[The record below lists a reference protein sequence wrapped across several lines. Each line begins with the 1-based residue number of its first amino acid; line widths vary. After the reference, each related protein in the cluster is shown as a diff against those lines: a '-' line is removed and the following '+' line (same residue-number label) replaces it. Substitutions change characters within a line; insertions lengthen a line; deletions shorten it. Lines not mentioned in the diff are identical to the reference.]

1 MERRK
6 RKLIERVLAL
16 CLAFALILTGV
27 LPHAV
32 GTVVQAAE
40 TGDGSSSNGDE
51 SSGGNDTGGEE
62 KIVATT
68 IKVYKEDD
76 RNSELTSDNV
86 SITIKNGDA
95 EILPIGEG
103 ETDAGK
109 YNLIVGKGYTYILK
123 TSIDGY
129 VDTTSTF
136 IAEEDG
142 EVDVVL
148 WMKDIE
154 IATTDSK
161 KEIQFSSPITT
172 ETKTITLNNK
182 YKLEVVTGEDAGI
195 VEIAGSKGNTETTYT
210 ISNKMSGTTKLAAYY
225 YADENGEIG
234 RKISDEISIN
244 VDNIQLEDITLSSP
258 NKSSDSATIN
268 LGDATDCELK
278 VVEVASEEIV
288 DIVKSETENSWTI
301 SNQASGTTKLAVYC
315 NDKKVSNDIT
325 VIVKSDIINP
335 VFTIT
340 DPTNTGGNT
349 SVTDVKVVKIE
360 VSGLPAAATGNFDL
374 YLDGTEEKVAS
385 VTKNSNKTII
395 NFAYNSS
402 TALTGNKTFTI
413 KYSGDT
419 NYESEEWKN
428 IVGLNDLKL
437 GQKIQ
442 FSDENNS
449 VDTPQ
454 IAENGAFSFSL
465 AESSTI
471 GNVNG
476 ITYAIDTEKSDQSIV
491 IDDRKLS
498 SCNGSKQAT
507 VNVTAGTGLVAIKVN
522 ITGNDTYAAAPEQTY
537 YAYVEKT
544 YDLSDLEDMLTIQ
557 GEKTYD
563 GSNKVTVTATMSSEM
578 LKALHIVDYGDI
590 DTSKELIFELEG
602 TVDSEDVKY
611 DANNAVTAYDTIT
624 ITDIKKVEGYLNNSH
639 TKVELTKTVT
649 GENAIQGNADEL
661 LNHIPYVDTTFTDGV
676 ILGGEGK
683 NVSVTIKP
691 RTVYLYTDN
700 ITIPYATDVQEK
712 LNALAG
718 SNDNIVKEVQDAD
731 ETTGIIATDSDI
743 VKVNAFTVTVED
755 FMYGIST
762 YTDVLNININSDKNQ
777 AVAKGENY
785 KNYKFE
791 LKEDTKGDLT
801 IEQQTFESVSEI
813 CRYFSFDIKESNASG
828 TSYINSESVIWLGK
842 DTTALKA
849 TIDDNTYYNA
859 VIFVPT
865 ITTGEG
871 DTTLTPTP
879 YILNSESGY
888 TIVSGMTEVSG
899 KIYLAKVEDGETGTR
914 TNISNDIS
922 SASVN
927 VTFKIDQT
935 APTVKFDN
943 LDSKVVEESSTS
955 WFEKIFAT
963 YKKTSYEAGITLAD
977 EDGSGIANLEYHIY
991 SVTFDE
997 QTTEDAIQNYVNSL
1011 ANSSGSWSSGKD
1023 DSGNLLT
1030 AIPLTKNKTEGN
1042 YIILVK
1048 VEDNVG
1054 NSAIY
1059 TSNGVICEDTKPAI
1073 QILGVETEATTVS
1086 SETEYKAFENKI
1098 YKNNIAYQLVVND
1111 DVEDAIISGLDTITY
1126 TVLDGETVLAD
1137 YPKTITIDDTSYD
1150 GSLENLKNFVQQ
1162 SATGII
1168 TDCDS
1173 DNLKI
1178 QVTATDRAGNNS
1190 TFEQALKIDN
1200 TAPKMSVS
1208 GVENDGYYNAK
1219 KVMTV
1224 TYKERHFNPELATFT
1239 IKVNGE
1245 DKGVVTLKDLIEN
1258 PIDGIKVTEYPQEI
1272 PTSGTTN
1279 QTTYI
1284 YQLTFGAENK
1294 DYDFVITPTVTD
1306 MAGNPLQDAVSSISF
1321 TVDMVVP
1328 VITVEYVDE
1337 NGAPISGINTN
1348 TDEDSLYYTNK
1359 TVIAKVSIK
1368 ERNFTKGGTITAD
1381 STMSNYAVEGET
1393 KNNSDVITSAANKD
1407 NWKPTD
1413 NETYVQEFT
1422 FKGDANYTF
1431 NISYTDLENHIVQ
1444 LSENDYR
1451 FVVDKTAPTGK
1462 ITVKELGTQKE
1473 TIFDKILE
1481 VISFG
1486 FYRNDGFEITFES
1499 SDITSLYNQSYF
1511 MYATKDD
1518 MHGEQ
1523 TQLTETGNT
1532 ATEKTL
1538 TGITLESWIGKDK
1551 GYSSTQDSV
1560 KVTVEENTQQ
1570 IPYMRLED
1578 KAGNVSFISAEGVI
1592 DDRTNPEAPSITI
1605 TLPNPTYGIYKEDVP
1620 FSIQVTDPT
1629 ENGTYAGIKRISFRI
1644 LNNGTETQS
1653 GTYEI
1658 ADKTQRKQT
1667 VNWMYSKDT
1676 ELLISSQKN
1685 NSNNVVIEV
1694 TAEDYAGLTVTETKS
1709 ILIDV
1714 TSPKLSIEYDN
1725 TETDADYNAPRTA
1738 TLTYTERNFNE
1749 SLAKLKI
1756 SVNKSTSTEVSL
1768 TELAAMDG
1776 ITVTKISDKTD
1787 ATENATDTNLADK
1800 TTWTDNRTVVYEI
1813 TFGEDD
1819 ADYDFEILPM
1829 IEDEAGNT
1837 NSLSTDNFTVDMVE
1851 SVLKVEYYAN
1861 KECTTE
1867 ISKEDIIGDT
1877 LYYTNTPIYL
1887 KVTIEERNF
1896 KSVNGLEGQIAV
1908 TCDKENVYDTAVNT
1922 NYQSLAETSDNWTNT
1937 SNAPNTY
1944 TQVFTFAGDAKY
1956 SFNLTYTDLAGN
1968 TTTLL
1973 ENPVTFVV
1981 DETAPTGVIK
1991 FDEKNWWDEF
2001 VSSITFGIFSK
2012 DSYTVSLEP
2021 KDATAGV
2028 NKAYYYLSK
2037 AALQESD
2044 LKKLELTDWKQFD
2057 DTNTFKVKP
2066 NTQFI
2071 AYAKIVDNA
2080 GNVKYIS
2087 TDGAVSDDIKP
2098 EITVGTVTEQDEVTT
2113 KDNIYNSN
2121 AVFNISVNDP
2131 LSEGEGLNETYSGL
2145 EKVWYTVST
2154 TGNVEVEETVVLL
2167 DNTKNKVQGNQTF
2180 TKAIEIDA
2188 TKFNSNSVVVNVY
2201 ARDFSGNEIKSEDI
2215 NLQFDVTKPTVEMEF
2230 NDELS
2235 PEYGTTYGEC
2245 YKSNRTA
2252 LVTYVERNFH
2262 TDLAIFDICVN
2273 GKDSTVTLTQLVNGE
2288 VPGITASFESDTAE
2302 QTDARTIK
2310 YKLVFGADGKDYE
2323 FSVKPAITDKAG
2335 NNNEVSAE
2343 TKEFTVDRV
2352 APVIDVKYDNNEPSN
2367 GVYFASQRT
2376 MTIMYTERHFD
2387 EALALFDITVNGVVN
2402 SNVTLKSLLNDE
2414 VVLDGIDVSRVT
2426 ASEETDENKHSYVII
2441 FGSSKNEYDFRIIP
2455 SVKDKAGNSNTGNDV
2470 NVNYAEGTV
2479 CEDTFT
2485 VDMKNPEVSVL
2496 YFENGEDITDKINSN
2511 KWYYTNNTVYARV
2524 TIKEHNFAGS
2534 QFADGQISLTCD
2546 RTNADESASNDTT
2559 DYQSF
2564 ANTRTDW
2571 SEVEGEAD
2579 TYTQEFAF
2587 SGNAMYGFNF
2597 TYKDLAQNED
2607 SLLSDSKIDKFV
2619 VDKVK
2624 PTGSVAIDETES
2636 WKDLIE
2642 KITFGIFKNT
2652 NYTVSLDP
2660 QDITA
2665 GMETAYYY
2673 LDASGETLT
2682 KDDLSGLSEDKWTE
2696 FNETNT
2702 FEVKPNQQFVAY
2714 VKLVD
2719 KSGNIDYI
2727 STDGAV
2733 ADNTA
2738 PVVAVENLSTP
2749 SEDGFYNGEVN
2760 FKVTATDE
2768 SKGETYSG
2776 IKKIWYNVS
2785 ATGNVTKQDTEII
2798 IEDNNKGENNVQG
2811 TQKLTGIFKIS
2822 ASDYNSNNVI
2832 VEVYAEDFSGNV
2844 SQPYVIPLKMDATAP
2859 IVEMVYDSTDV
2870 ANDTYYHA
2878 VRTAT
2883 VTYKERNFKPNLAT
2897 FEIQV
2902 NGGET
2907 KTFTLTELMDGAV
2920 DGIKVTSQGITGEED
2935 KQETA
2940 YKFEFGQKG
2949 YDYDFTVKPAVTD
2962 MANNSNESE
2971 AAKESFTVDMVSPV
2985 VNVQYYENEACTKE
2999 ITDINSTDWYY
3010 AKAPIYAKVTI
3021 KERNFSP
3028 VGEFVEGQIQVLCE
3042 KENVKENTAVTDYQ
3056 KLANNRSKWVEVEGA
3071 EDTYTQTFAFEGDA
3085 KYKLNFTYT
3094 DLAQNAKSFLEKE
3107 AMYQFAVD
3115 MTAPTGTIRI
3125 DDTET
3130 WQDLL
3135 EIISFG
3141 IFKNKAYTVSL
3152 ETDDITS
3159 DVETAYY
3166 YKDASGD
3173 ALTKDDLDAVTD
3185 WTEFDETN
3193 AFAVEPNEQ
3202 FVAYAKIVDKSG
3214 NVTYISTDGAVAD
3227 NQAPTIEV
3235 SYEEYD
3241 EENSDSNILYNTNAV
3256 FEIDVE
3262 DPEVGDT
3269 YSGLEKVWYTV
3280 VADGNVEESVEIVL
3294 KDNSSNK
3301 IQGNQLFTTHFEISA
3316 KKFNSND
3323 VRVCIGATDF
3333 SGNTYIT
3340 EEYLLE
3346 FDTTAPTVQMEYD
3359 SELVPTYTQYGQYY
3373 KEVRTATVTYVE
3385 RNFSEELALFTVSIN
3400 GTESVVSLADII
3412 AGKVTGINAEC
3423 IYDVIGETDTKD
3435 ISYAE
3440 RTDDRELQY
3449 QLTFGADGSDYDFVV
3464 TPSILDMA
3472 GNENKTDAPTE
3483 TFTVDMV
3490 APEITVTYDNNAPYN
3505 DTYFNSER
3513 TMTITY
3519 TERNFAEELATFDI
3533 SVSDGITTENF
3544 NPTLASLLAEDETKV
3559 EIEGIVVER
3568 TEEKQTYTITF
3579 GTDGFDYDFT
3589 IIPYV
3594 IDKSANDNMDATS
3607 NTAIVNYAKG
3617 TVCKTAF
3624 TVDMVIPE
3632 IQVQYLEVQNA
3643 EDENVTDITES
3654 INTDNNE
3661 QNWYYTNNTIKAV
3674 VTITERN
3681 FASTEKV
3688 FSEELAQIN
3697 AVYGMDFV
3705 NADNTEMTSED
3716 YIALA
3721 ENRSNWVTDKQ
3732 VYTQT
3737 FEFAGEADYTFNL
3750 TYTDLAGNTISL
3762 LGEEET
3768 YKFVVDKTAPTGAIT
3783 VKELGKNEN
3792 PIVSIFR
3799 EILEKVSFGLY
3810 HNEGF
3815 EIIFESEDITSIY
3828 NQSYFMYA
3836 TSTDMHGEE
3845 EQLVITGSTPQTTTL
3860 SGIDRSAWIESIQG
3874 YGRNSTVKT
3883 QTVTTNKNTQ
3893 QIPYMRLEDKAGNV
3907 SFISSEGVIDD
3918 RQAPNG
3924 PEITI
3929 DVAEPTYA
3937 IYKDDV
3943 PFTITVTDPTT
3954 NGTYAGLESITF
3966 EIINN
3971 VKTVEDGLVKTTP
3984 TTTQSGDY
3992 VDFNAQ
3998 LTDKTARVQSVTW
4011 SSSEDERLIIDSEKN
4026 NSNYVTIKVT
4036 ATDYAGN
4043 VSVKTKDVMIDITKP
4058 ELEIVY
4064 DNSTPVNEK
4073 YYNHTKKAK
4082 ITYTERNFAENLAT
4096 FAISVNGEK
4105 QTVSLADLMA
4115 GKVDGI
4121 VVSSYPTEL
4130 IGFPMD
4136 ESTYEYELIFGT
4148 DGFEYDFEI
4157 TPSVTDMALN
4167 GNEIKAETAIFTVD
4181 MVTPEIEIQYV
4192 DENNVPI
4199 TSINTDTDE
4208 QNWYYTNKTVKA
4220 IVTITER
4227 NFALPEETFSEEPK
4241 QVEVEYKK
4249 TYVKPQ
4255 TALTDYVTDAET
4267 LTKWNLSKDD
4277 IYSQTFVFAGEAN
4290 YEFNLTYTDLAGNTI
4305 SLLEDETYK
4314 FVVDKTAPTGTIK
4327 VKELGTQ
4334 GTTSIFDKLLSMIS
4348 FGLYHNEG
4356 FEITFESDDITSIY
4370 KQSYFMYA
4378 TEDDM
4383 HGEQAQLT
4391 VTGAASTE
4399 KTLTGIALQSWIGED
4414 AYARNPKMQTFKTVE
4429 NTQQI
4434 PYMRLEDKAGNV
4446 AFISAEG
4453 VIDDRSNPEAPQ
4465 ITIDL
4470 EAPDHGIYEEKDGV
4484 PFTITVTDPTVNGT
4498 YAGLKSISYEILKDG
4513 VVTQSGNYD
4522 AELANK
4528 TGRTQTITHQ
4538 EVIDTTKNN
4547 SNDVKIVVN
4556 ALDYAGNT
4564 STMTKEVMIDIT
4576 EPTIHVEFN
4585 NDADVENGK
4594 YFNTDRV
4601 MTITI
4606 TERNMETGSTA
4617 DGMTFDVKAGVGI
4630 GTQDYDTDITLSEL
4644 KAHYGIDYKWVS
4656 DSEAGTDVL
4665 KLSDARKSVL
4675 VLTFDKDNEYYI
4687 VPHCKD
4693 LGDNTESSLTY
4704 ANDTAY
4710 AKEFVIDKTA
4720 PVIEVSYS
4728 LENVTSNNDQRAY
4741 SNQTVTAK
4749 VSITEQNFWLE
4760 GTAFSKEPLQWNFDK
4775 TLGTEMA
4782 ETINDYQAEANDVK
4796 QWSRNVIVSQKIFEF
4811 AKDANYTFGF
4821 TYTDLAGN
4829 VAVYEPHYFTVDKTL
4844 PEGTITLDGKSVWN
4858 NFWQMI
4864 SFNIFKDDTYEM
4876 VMTSTDATAGVA
4888 STSYYKAEQPL
4899 TEAQVKELASDAWVV
4914 LNPSDMRF
4922 TISPDEQFVVY
4933 GRIIDR
4939 SGNVRFIYPT
4949 NGAVADV
4956 TKPTI
4961 TVTNL
4966 TPARNEI
4973 HNTDVTFHVEVKD
4986 PTSGNTYSGLE
4997 KVWYTIHA
5005 TGNVSEQDE
5014 VVLVDNSANKVQS
5027 NQEWSGEFTVSSQRF
5042 NSNNIEIQVHATDFT
5057 GNTYSTE
5064 IIPLQIDITEPTINI
5079 TYDLNAP
5086 SNEKYYKDVRTAVIT
5101 VTERNFDPDGVRINI
5116 TNTDGVQPIVGSW
5129 SKGTGTGI
5137 VDSAINT
5144 CTVTFEADGDYTFA
5158 FDCTDLSGNV
5168 SQVVQTEEFTVD
5180 RTVPTIE
5187 VGYDNNNAMNDFYYA
5202 TPRTATVTVTE
5213 HNFNGS
5219 EVQAAI
5225 NATLEAQGISAPGV
5239 NGWHTS
5245 GDTHSATI
5253 LFDRDGNYGFTLNY
5267 GDLAGNPATEFVATE
5282 FTIDQTK
5289 PVIEITDIEDR
5300 SANNGEVRPAISYSD
5315 VNYDEQNVTI
5325 TIKGVKHTEASVD
5338 GTRSMIHNGQNIKLD
5353 DFAYE
5358 EAADDV
5364 YTLTAS
5370 VVDRA
5375 GNSEEQSVLFSV
5387 NRFGSTYM
5395 FSESTADFLD
5405 KYYANEEQ
5413 DLVITEINVDR
5424 LERRDVS
5431 YGRDGELVNLEE
5443 GVHYSVEESGN
5454 DVSWKSFE
5462 YTISA
5467 ENFEQEGLY
5476 NVTIDSKDQAT
5487 NEVNNK
5493 IKNADINFV
5502 IDKTSPSV
5510 VVTGIENEQYT
5521 ENTRDITLNIVD
5533 NVAMANVD
5541 VHVND
5546 KVVNFDSDVIQEQQG
5561 VLSYTLESSDEW
5573 QEVYAV
5579 ATDTAGNSATS
5590 EEYRVLISANLLV
5603 QIWNNPIL
5611 LGAIGT
5617 VAVGGIGG
5625 FYFLFKR
5632 RKKIIK

>member
-16 CLAFALILTGV
+16 CLAFALMLTGV

-40 TGDGSSSNGDE
+40 TGDGSSS
-51 SSGGNDTGGEE
+51 GGEE
-62 KIVATT
+62 TTVATT
-68 IKVYKEDD
+68 VNACKEDD
-76 RNSELTSDNV
+76 KNSKLTSDDV
-86 SITIKNGDA
+86 IITIKKGDDT
-95 EILPIGEG
+95 IDPIKEG
-103 ETDAGK
+103 DNAGK
-109 YNLIVGKGYTYILK
+109 YNLIVGKEYTYILDIK

-154 IATTDSK
+154 IATIDSK

-172 ETKTITLNNK
+172 ETKTITLDNK

-210 ISNKMSGTTKLAAYY
+210 ISNKMSGTTILAAYY

-278 VVEVASEEIV
+278 VVEGASEEIV

-301 SNQASGTTKLAVYC
+301 SNQASGTTILAVYC

-325 VIVKSDIINP
+325 VIVKSDIVNP

-340 DPTNTGGNT
+340 DPTNTDGNT
-349 SVTDVKVVKIE
+349 SVPDVKVVKIE
-360 VSGLPAAATGNFDL
+360 MSGLPADATGSFDL

-385 VTKNSNKTII
+385 VTKNSNKTTI
-395 NFAYNSS
+395 NFTYNSA

-419 NYESEEWKN
+419 NYESQEWKN

-454 IAENGAFSFSL
+454 IAGNGAFSFSL
-465 AESSTI
+465 ADSSTI
-471 GNVNG
+471 GNIGG
-476 ITYAIDTEKSDQSIV
+476 ITYTIDKEKSDPSIV
-491 IDDRKLS
+491 IDDTKLS

-563 GSNKVTVTATMSSEM
+563 GSNNVTVTATMSGDD
-578 LKALHIVDYGDI
+578 LQKLHIKNYGSVDI
-590 DTSKELIFELEG
+590 SKGLIFTLEG

-611 DANNAVTAYDTIT
+611 DANNAVTEYDTIT
-624 ITDIKKVEGYLNNSH
+624 ITDIKKVEGYLNNSN

-661 LNHIPYVDTTFTDGV
+661 LNHIPYVDTTFTDGAT
-676 ILGGEGK
+676 LGGEGK
-683 NVSVTIKP
+683 NVSVTINP
-691 RTVYLYTDN
+691 RKVYLYTN
-700 ITIPYATDVQEK
+700 NYETEIPYGTDVQS
-712 LNALAG
+712 LLSNLAG
-718 SNDNIVKEVQDAD
+718 KDNNIVSAKEAD
-731 ETTGIIATDSDI
+731 NTTGIIQADKEN
-743 VKVNAFTVTVED
+743 VKANQFTVTMDNPTV
-755 FMYGIST
+755 YSVGT
-762 YTDVLNININSDKNQ
+762 NADVLKINLNDGTDGKNTTLLSN
-777 AVAKGENY
+777 AAY
-785 KNYKFE
+785 KNYSFE
-791 LKEDTKGDLT
+791 VSTGVENIGDLT
-801 IEQQTFESVSEI
+801 VVQQTFSSIDEMLKHIEFSVETPQNDSTEYKLYQDKDDLSKLWLSGGVLKAKIKEDSNYSKYYDTVVLQYSVSTTNGNEEI
-813 CRYFSFDIKESNASG
+813 TTTVDVADLTHTGYDTELLES
-828 TSYINSESVIWLGK
+828 
-842 DTTALKA
+842 
-849 TIDDNTYYNA
+849 
-859 VIFVPT
+859 FVP
-865 ITTGEG
+865 
-871 DTTLTPTP
+871 
-879 YILNSESGY
+879 Y
-888 TIVSGMTEVSG
+888 SG
-899 KIYLAKVEDGETGTR
+899 KLYLKQS
-914 TNISNDIS
+914 TNENNY
-922 SASVN
+922 SASYDFNFTVD
-927 VTFKIDQT
+927 KT
-935 APTVKFDN
+935 APTFTFEDWESTVV
-943 LDSKVVEESSTS
+943 DSDENTS
-955 WFEKIFAT
+955 WIERLF
-963 YKKTSYEAGITLAD
+963 KKYTNTAFSMNVSGQDDTSGVAKWQ
-977 EDGSGIANLEYHIY
+977 YHIY
-991 SVTFDE
+991 KVDSDEKISEQALQTYVTSVNNGENGKTWKVGEISEGTVSTSIPVVEKESDV
-997 QTTEDAIQNYVNSL
+997 TSL
-1011 ANSSGSWSSGKD
+1011 GD
-1023 DSGNLLT
+1023 LQ
-1030 AIPLTKNKTEGN
+1030 GN
-1042 YIILVK
+1042 YIVLVK
-1048 VEDNVG
+1048 ITDNVG
-1054 NSAIY
+1054 NSIVYA
-1059 TSNGVICEDTKPAI
+1059 SNGVVCEDTPPTMEI
-1073 QILGVETEATTVS
+1073 FGVETTATAIAT
-1086 SETEYKAFENKI
+1086 ETGTTDKITADSISGTLDSTKI
-1098 YKNNIAYQLVVND
+1098 YKDNIAYKVCFND
-1111 DVEDAIISGLDTITY
+1111 KDTNNLTSGLTSVTAKVFDGTTEITDAGATWNFEGTESEFTISQ
-1126 TVLDGETVLAD
+1126 LQALAE
-1137 YPKTITIDDTSYD
+1137 KE
-1150 GSLENLKNFVQQ
+1150 LV
-1162 SATGII
+1162 GII
-1168 TDCDS
+1168 PETCNS
-1173 DNLKI
+1173 DNLSIK
-1178 QVTATDRAGNNS
+1178 VTATDKAGNILAE
-1190 TFEQALKIDN
+1190 TEVQKLKIDN
-1200 TAPKMSVS
+1200 DAPEITVS
-1208 GVENDGYYNAK
+1208 YDNNAPSNSK
-1219 KVMTV
+1219 YFKSARTMTIA
-1224 TYKERHFNPELATFT
+1224 YKERHFKEELATFAISVSDGT
-1239 IKVNGE
+1239 TTLFN
-1245 DKGVVTLKDLIEN
+1245 DTVTLASLLDANGTK
-1258 PIDGIKVTEYPQEI
+1258 IDGITVAESETED
-1272 PTSGTTN
+1272 
-1279 QTTYI
+1279 QTYTI
-1284 YQLTFGAENK
+1284 TFGSQDF
-1294 DYDFVITPTVTD
+1294 DYDFTIEPSVTD
-1306 MAGNPLQDAVSSISF
+1306 EAGNSNAGVTYKEGTRCETAF
-1321 TVDMVVP
+1321 TVDMAAPKIQVQYLEFQNESDTTGVT
-1328 VITVEYVDE
+1328 ITDKIV
-1337 NGAPISGINTN
+1337 
-1348 TDEDSLYYTNK
+1348 TDAEEQKWYYTNK
-1359 TVIAKVSIK
+1359 TVKAIVSIT
-1368 ERNFTKGGTITAD
+1368 ERNFANTDKTFSSELSQMAASCNMNYVNMETLETTSLEQYIQDKYITPA
-1381 STMSNYAVEGET
+1381 TTGSNWQPSGQT
-1393 KNNSDVITSAANKD
+1393 HTQ
-1407 NWKPTD
+1407 T
-1413 NETYVQEFT
+1413 FT
-1422 FKGDANYTF
+1422 FDGDANYEFDLT
-1431 NISYTDLENHIVQ
+1431 YTDLAGNPVSLKDTET
-1444 LSENDYR
+1444 DK
-1451 FVVDKTAPTGK
+1451 FVVDKTNPTGT
-1462 ITVKELGTQKE
+1462 ITIEGAKSPFKTL
-1473 TIFDKILE
+1473 LE
-1481 VISFG
+1481 AISFG
-1486 FYRNDGFEITFES
+1486 LYSNKDEGVTITFES
-1499 SDITSLYNQSYF
+1499 DDITSIYNQAYF
-1511 MYATKDD
+1511 MYVPEEDI
-1518 MHGEQ
+1518 HGEVE
-1523 TQLTETGNT
+1523 QLQKIEGSKPS
-1532 ATEKTL
+1532 E
-1538 TGITLESWIGKDK
+1538 ITLGTTLKDGTDWKITDWTYAIEKGTYNRNIESQTK
-1551 GYSSTQDSV
+1551 T
-1560 KVTVEENTQQ
+1560 TTENSQQ

-1578 KAGNVSFISAEGVI
+1578 KAGNVEFISAKGVI
-1592 DDRTNPEAPSITI
+1592 DDRVKEGTEEPNITI
-1605 TLPNPTYGIYKEDVP
+1605 TVENPTNVHERDVP
-1620 FSIQVTDPT
+1620 FTIEVVDLVK
-1629 ENGTYAGIKRISFRI
+1629 NNTYAGLKNVSYKIIKDGDSE
-1644 LNNGTETQS
+1644 NPTQS
-1653 GTYEI
+1653 GTYSDLVVNETVEGD
-1658 ADKTQRKQT
+1658 AEVKAAQRVQSIKWEGLK
-1667 VNWMYSKDT
+1667 VDAA
-1676 ELLISSQKN
+1676 LN

-1694 TAEDYAGLTVTETKS
+1694 TAIDYAGNSSTKTQS
-1709 ILIDV
+1709 VMIDTTAPNV
-1714 TSPKLSIEYDN
+1714 VIAYD
-1725 TETDADYNAPRTA
+1725 DAGQDESYNKYYKELRTA
-1738 TLTYTERNFNE
+1738 LVTYTERNFNPT
-1749 SLAKLKI
+1749 LAKFII
-1756 SVNKSTSTEVSL
+1756 SINREDSRSVTLQDILDDKVN
-1768 TELAAMDG
+1768 G
-1776 ITVTKISDKTD
+1776 ISAQLISDKVSN
-1787 ATENATDTNLADK
+1787 AENAVNATTDNKTEWTDT
-1800 TTWTDNRTVVYEI
+1800 
-1813 TFGEDD
+1813 
-1819 ADYDFEILPM
+1819 
-1829 IEDEAGNT
+1829 
-1837 NSLSTDNFTVDMVE
+1837 
-1851 SVLKVEYYAN
+1851 
-1861 KECTTE
+1861 
-1867 ISKEDIIGDT
+1867 
-1877 LYYTNTPIYL
+1877 
-1887 KVTIEERNF
+1887 
-1896 KSVNGLEGQIAV
+1896 
-1908 TCDKENVYDTAVNT
+1908 
-1922 NYQSLAETSDNWTNT
+1922 
-1937 SNAPNTY
+1937 
-1944 TQVFTFAGDAKY
+1944 
-1956 SFNLTYTDLAGN
+1956 
-1968 TTTLL
+1968 
-1973 ENPVTFVV
+1973 
-1981 DETAPTGVIK
+1981 
-1991 FDEKNWWDEF
+1991 
-2001 VSSITFGIFSK
+2001 
-2012 DSYTVSLEP
+2012 
-2021 KDATAGV
+2021 
-2028 NKAYYYLSK
+2028 
-2037 AALQESD
+2037 
-2044 LKKLELTDWKQFD
+2044 
-2057 DTNTFKVKP
+2057 
-2066 NTQFI
+2066 
-2071 AYAKIVDNA
+2071 
-2080 GNVKYIS
+2080 
-2087 TDGAVSDDIKP
+2087 
-2098 EITVGTVTEQDEVTT
+2098 
-2113 KDNIYNSN
+2113 
-2121 AVFNISVNDP
+2121 
-2131 LSEGEGLNETYSGL
+2131 
-2145 EKVWYTVST
+2145 
-2154 TGNVEVEETVVLL
+2154 
-2167 DNTKNKVQGNQTF
+2167 
-2180 TKAIEIDA
+2180 
-2188 TKFNSNSVVVNVY
+2188 
-2201 ARDFSGNEIKSEDI
+2201 
-2215 NLQFDVTKPTVEMEF
+2215 
-2230 NDELS
+2230 
-2235 PEYGTTYGEC
+2235 
-2245 YKSNRTA
+2245 
-2252 LVTYVERNFH
+2252 
-2262 TDLAIFDICVN
+2262 
-2273 GKDSTVTLTQLVNGE
+2273 
-2288 VPGITASFESDTAE
+2288 
-2302 QTDARTIK
+2302 RTI
-2310 YKLVFGADGKDYE
+2310 
-2323 FSVKPAITDKAG
+2323 
-2335 NNNEVSAE
+2335 
-2343 TKEFTVDRV
+2343 
-2352 APVIDVKYDNNEPSN
+2352 
-2367 GVYFASQRT
+2367 
-2376 MTIMYTERHFD
+2376 
-2387 EALALFDITVNGVVN
+2387 
-2402 SNVTLKSLLNDE
+2402 
-2414 VVLDGIDVSRVT
+2414 
-2426 ASEETDENKHSYVII
+2426 
-2441 FGSSKNEYDFRIIP
+2441 
-2455 SVKDKAGNSNTGNDV
+2455 
-2470 NVNYAEGTV
+2470 
-2479 CEDTFT
+2479 
-2485 VDMKNPEVSVL
+2485 
-2496 YFENGEDITDKINSN
+2496 
-2511 KWYYTNNTVYARV
+2511 
-2524 TIKEHNFAGS
+2524 
-2534 QFADGQISLTCD
+2534 
-2546 RTNADESASNDTT
+2546 
-2559 DYQSF
+2559 
-2564 ANTRTDW
+2564 
-2571 SEVEGEAD
+2571 
-2579 TYTQEFAF
+2579 
-2587 SGNAMYGFNF
+2587 
-2597 TYKDLAQNED
+2597 
-2607 SLLSDSKIDKFV
+2607 
-2619 VDKVK
+2619 
-2624 PTGSVAIDETES
+2624 
-2636 WKDLIE
+2636 
-2642 KITFGIFKNT
+2642 
-2652 NYTVSLDP
+2652 
-2660 QDITA
+2660 
-2665 GMETAYYY
+2665 
-2673 LDASGETLT
+2673 
-2682 KDDLSGLSEDKWTE
+2682 
-2696 FNETNT
+2696 
-2702 FEVKPNQQFVAY
+2702 
-2714 VKLVD
+2714 
-2719 KSGNIDYI
+2719 
-2727 STDGAV
+2727 
-2733 ADNTA
+2733 
-2738 PVVAVENLSTP
+2738 
-2749 SEDGFYNGEVN
+2749 
-2760 FKVTATDE
+2760 
-2768 SKGETYSG
+2768 
-2776 IKKIWYNVS
+2776 
-2785 ATGNVTKQDTEII
+2785 
-2798 IEDNNKGENNVQG
+2798 
-2811 TQKLTGIFKIS
+2811 
-2822 ASDYNSNNVI
+2822 
-2832 VEVYAEDFSGNV
+2832 
-2844 SQPYVIPLKMDATAP
+2844 
-2859 IVEMVYDSTDV
+2859 
-2870 ANDTYYHA
+2870 
-2878 VRTAT
+2878 
-2883 VTYKERNFKPNLAT
+2883 
-2897 FEIQV
+2897 
-2902 NGGET
+2902 
-2907 KTFTLTELMDGAV
+2907 
-2920 DGIKVTSQGITGEED
+2920 
-2935 KQETA
+2935 
-2940 YKFEFGQKG
+2940 
-2949 YDYDFTVKPAVTD
+2949 
-2962 MANNSNESE
+2962 
-2971 AAKESFTVDMVSPV
+2971 
-2985 VNVQYYENEACTKE
+2985 
-2999 ITDINSTDWYY
+2999 
-3010 AKAPIYAKVTI
+3010 
-3021 KERNFSP
+3021 
-3028 VGEFVEGQIQVLCE
+3028 
-3042 KENVKENTAVTDYQ
+3042 
-3056 KLANNRSKWVEVEGA
+3056 
-3071 EDTYTQTFAFEGDA
+3071 
-3085 KYKLNFTYT
+3085 
-3094 DLAQNAKSFLEKE
+3094 
-3107 AMYQFAVD
+3107 
-3115 MTAPTGTIRI
+3115 
-3125 DDTET
+3125 
-3130 WQDLL
+3130 
-3135 EIISFG
+3135 
-3141 IFKNKAYTVSL
+3141 
-3152 ETDDITS
+3152 
-3159 DVETAYY
+3159 
-3166 YKDASGD
+3166 
-3173 ALTKDDLDAVTD
+3173 
-3185 WTEFDETN
+3185 
-3193 AFAVEPNEQ
+3193 
-3202 FVAYAKIVDKSG
+3202 
-3214 NVTYISTDGAVAD
+3214 
-3227 NQAPTIEV
+3227 
-3235 SYEEYD
+3235 
-3241 EENSDSNILYNTNAV
+3241 
-3256 FEIDVE
+3256 
-3262 DPEVGDT
+3262 
-3269 YSGLEKVWYTV
+3269 
-3280 VADGNVEESVEIVL
+3280 
-3294 KDNSSNK
+3294 
-3301 IQGNQLFTTHFEISA
+3301 
-3316 KKFNSND
+3316 
-3323 VRVCIGATDF
+3323 
-3333 SGNTYIT
+3333 
-3340 EEYLLE
+3340 
-3346 FDTTAPTVQMEYD
+3346 
-3359 SELVPTYTQYGQYY
+3359 
-3373 KEVRTATVTYVE
+3373 
-3385 RNFSEELALFTVSIN
+3385 
-3400 GTESVVSLADII
+3400 
-3412 AGKVTGINAEC
+3412 
-3423 IYDVIGETDTKD
+3423 
-3435 ISYAE
+3435 
-3440 RTDDRELQY
+3440 QY
-3449 QLTFGADGSDYDFVV
+3449 QLTFGDDKLENNDNDFAIQAFVE
-3464 TPSILDMA
+3464 DEA
-3472 GNENKTDAPTE
+3472 GYRSATTDLE
-3483 TFTVDMV
+3483 IFTVDKV
-3490 APEITVTYDNNAPYN
+3490 APKIAVSYDNNKPYN
-3505 DTYFNSER
+3505 SKYFDDVR

-3519 TERNFAEELATFDI
+3519 TERNFATERAIFDI
-3533 SVSDGITTENF
+3533 SVSNGTEEPIF
-3544 NPTLASLLAEDETKV
+3544 SGKVTLASLLDPNSTK
-3559 EIEGIVVER
+3559 IDGITVAKSE
-3568 TEEKQTYTITF
+3568 TEEQTYTIIF
-3579 GTDGFDYDFT
+3579 GKDGFDYDFT
-3589 IIPYV
+3589 IVPSV
-3594 IDKSANDNMDATS
+3594 SDKAGNS
-3607 NTAIVNYAKG
+3607 NTAVEYEDG
-3617 TVCKTAF
+3617 TVCKDTF
-3624 TVDMVIPE
+3624 TVDMSAPNILIRYLE
-3632 IQVQYLEVQNA
+3632 IQDNGT
-3643 EDENVTDITES
+3643 ENDITEK
-3654 INTDNNE
+3654 INTSDDKE
-3661 QNWYYTNNTIKAV
+3661 KWYYTNKTIKAV

-3681 FASTEKV
+3681 FATGNAFVENQMKVICNTESEQDKNAITNYQNLANDVSKWTETDDNTYTQTFEFASDAVYKFNFIYQDLAQNEKSLLKDKDATYKFVVDTINPTGKIKIDGKDPEDVLPKITFEIFKKENYEISVENLEDKTSGIATVYYYETPSEVTVDDLKKLPTKEENPSATDYWTVFEVDEEGKRTFTISPNKQFIVYAKLVDKSGNVTYISTNGAVADNQAPIITVTPPQSDIIYNTDVTFSVSVEDPTIGDTYSGLEEVWYTVSASGNTELDVEKFNLVNIPEQKEQGNKTFTGTFTIPAETYNSNNVEVKIYARDFSGNPKETKTYELAFDTTAPMVQVDYDSELKPDEKYNTYYKELRTALVTYTERNFNTNLAKFIISINDEESKTVTLQDLIDGKVKEISATRISDKVSAEENAADTTSNKKEWTDTRTIQYQLTFGNEELANNDNDFSIIAFVEDEAGKSSEKSEEETFTVDMVAPKVTVAYDNNAPHNSRYFEIVRTMTIIYTERNFAEERATFDISVYNGNTEKTFDDVTLKSLLDPNGTKIDGITVKKSETEKQTYTISFGEGNADYDFTIVPSVLDKAANSNIDESSNNVIVEYAKGTVCENVFTVDMAEPTMNIQYLEIANDGKATDITEKINTSDDEQKWYYTNKTIKAVVTITERNFALEKV
-3688 FSEELAQIN
+3688 FSNEPEQVVADYKQENVKDGTATTKHVKN
-3697 AVYGMDFV
+3697 ASTLE
-3705 NADNTEMTSED
+3705 NWSKSED
-3716 YIALA
+3716 EVY
-3721 ENRSNWVTDKQ
+3721 T
-3732 VYTQT
+3732 YTQT
-3737 FEFAGEADYTFNL
+3737 FEFAGEANYKWNL
-3750 TYTDLAGNTISL
+3750 TYTDLAGNDTSL
-3762 LGEEET
+3762 LDKGET
-3768 YKFVVDKTAPTGAIT
+3768 DKFVVDKTAPTGTIT
-3783 VKELGKNEN
+3783 VKELSKEEN
-3792 PIVSIFR
+3792 AILRTFK
-3799 EILEKVSFGLY
+3799 EILEKISFGLY
-3810 HNEGF
+3810 SNDGF
-3815 EIIFESEDITSIY
+3815 KITFESEDITSIY

-3836 TSTDMHGEE
+3836 TDTDMNGEQ
-3845 EQLVITGSTPQTTTL
+3845 EQLKITGDTASETTL
-3860 SGIDRSAWIESIQG
+3860 EGIVRSAWIESIEG
-3874 YGRNSTVKT
+3874 YGTNEAVKVQEVTVAE
-3883 QTVTTNKNTQ
+3883 NTQ

-3918 RQAPNG
+3918 RQVPNG

-4082 ITYTERNFAENLAT
+4082 ITYTERNFNENLAT

-4241 QVEVEYKK
+4241 QVEVDYKK

-4391 VTGAASTE
+4391 VTGAAATE

-4498 YAGLKSISYEILKDG
+4498 YAGLKSVSYEILKDG

-4528 TGRTQTITHQ
+4528 KGRTQTITHQ

-4796 QWSRNVIVSQKIFEF
+4796 QWSRNVIISQKIFEF

-4844 PEGTITLDGKSVWN
+4844 PEGTISIDGKSVWN

-4876 VMTSTDATAGVA
+4876 VMTSKDATAGVA
-4888 STSYYKAEQPL
+4888 STSYYKAEKPL
-4899 TEAQVKELASDAWVV
+4899 TEAEVKDLASDAWVV
-4914 LNPSDMRF
+4914 LNPNDMRF
-4922 TISPDEQFVVY
+4922 TVSPDEQFVVY

-4949 NGAVADV
+4949 NGAVADA

-4966 TPARNEI
+4966 TTARNEI

-4997 KVWYTIHA
+4997 KVWYTIQA
-5005 TGNVSEQDE
+5005 TGNVSEADE

-5064 IIPLQIDITEPTINI
+5064 IIPLKIDITEPTINI

-5086 SNEKYYKDVRTAVIT
+5086 ANEKYYKDIRTAVIT

-5116 TNTDGVQPIVGSW
+5116 TNTDGVQPTVSEW
-5129 SKGTGTGI
+5129 SKGTGTG
-5137 VDSAINT
+5137 VLDETINT
-5144 CTVTFEADGDYTFA
+5144 CTVTFAADGDYTFA

-5253 LFDRDGNYGFTLNY
+5253 LFDRDGDYGFTLNY
-5267 GDLAGNPATEFVATE
+5267 GDLAGNPATEFVASE

-5338 GTRSMIHNGQNIKLD
+5338 GTRTMIHNGQNIKLD

-5395 FSESTADFLD
+5395 FSESTAEFLD
-5405 KYYANEEQ
+5405 KYYVNEEQ
-5413 DLVITEINVDR
+5413 DLVVTEINVDR

-5493 IKNADINFV
+5493 IKNADISFV

-5510 VVTGIENEQYT
+5510 VITGIENEQYT
-5521 ENTRDITLNIVD
+5521 ENTRDITLNIAD

-5541 VHVND
+5541 IHVND
-5546 KVVNFDSDVIQEQQG
+5546 KVVNFDSEVIQEQQG
-5561 VLSYTLESSDEW
+5561 VLSYTLESSDDW

-5579 ATDTAGNSATS
+5579 ATDAAGNSATS
-5590 EEYRVLISANLLV
+5590 DEYRVLISANLFV
-5603 QIWNNPIL
+5603 QILNNPVL

-5617 VAVGGIGG
+5617 VAVGGAGG
-5625 FYFLFKR
+5625 SYFLFKR
-5632 RKKIIK
+5632 RKKAAK